1 MQQYQSRL
9 EQLNTKAINQG
20 YNSIKEEYEDDEL
33 MDELNLRKPNKA
45 KGYLN
50 PEIKQYI
57 DLIFEESS

>member
-20 YNSIKEEYEDDEL
+20 YNSIKEEYDDDEL

-45 KGYLN
+45 KGSLN
-50 PEIKQYI
+50 PEIKEYI
-57 DLIFEESS
+57 NLIFEESS